1 MTKNKTLYQRRATG
15 YEPRELDDGDGNLP
29 TESFD
34 KRLTSRVTEVRST
47 IDDINDNIIVQTD
60 SNTQA
65 AQLQGTQR
73 KTYYFNGYRVEEE
86 RGGPT
91 VSTEDWFLYLFVRL
105 YRLFS
110 LGTIS
115 YVGPLRWNEFFY
127 GT

>member
-1 MTKNKTLYQRRATG
+1 MSKNKTLYQRRATG
-15 YEPRELDDGDGNLP
+15 YEPREFEDEKSLP
-29 TESFD
+29 MDSQE

-60 SNTQA
+60 SNRQA

-91 VSTEDWFLYLFVRL
+91 VSTEDRFKNPNKKFNGI
-105 YRLFS
+105 FS
-110 LGTIS
+110 AK
-115 YVGPLRWNEFFY
+115 F
-127 GT
+127 

>member
-1 MTKNKTLYQRRATG
+1 MNKNKTLYQRRATG
-15 YEPRELDDGDGNLP
+15 YEPRAFDDKEGELPMD
-29 TESFD
+29 E

-65 AQLQGTQR
+65 AKLEGNQR

-91 VSTEDWFLYLFVRL
+91 VSTEERFTHFTL
-105 YRLFS
+105 
-110 LGTIS
+110 
-115 YVGPLRWNEFFY
+115 E
-127 GT
+127 